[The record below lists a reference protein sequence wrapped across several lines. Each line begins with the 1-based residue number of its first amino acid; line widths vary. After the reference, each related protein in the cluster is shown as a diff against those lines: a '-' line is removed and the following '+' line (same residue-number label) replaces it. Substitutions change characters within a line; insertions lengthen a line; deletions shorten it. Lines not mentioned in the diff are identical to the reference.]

1 MWKTIKHVT
10 AVSLGWMAIIVF
22 LVLVIDV
29 LWGVM
34 TRNFIG
40 EQARWSEELARFLL
54 VWVSFLGGAIA
65 YLDDKHLG
73 VDILVGGFD
82 RSARR
87 VSRVVTHG
95 LVFLFALGV
104 MGIGGTSL
112 VIDRFQSG
120 QELPALQINKAWF
133 YMAVPVSGFLI
144 SLFAF
149 GNVVAFLVGAED
161 VEKTG
166 DREVTP

>member
-10 AVSLGWMAIIVF
+10 AVSLGWMAIVVF

-34 TRNFIG
+34 TRNFLG

-54 VWVSFLGGAIA
+54 VWVAFLGGAIA

-73 VDILVGGFD
+73 VDILVSGFD
-82 RSARR
+82 GGARR

-95 LVFLFALGV
+95 LVFLFALFV
-104 MGIGGTSL
+104 MGIGGSSL

-133 YMAVPVSGFLI
+133 YLAVPVSGFLI

-149 GNVVAFLVGAED
+149 GNVLAYLVGSEEVAES
-161 VEKTG
+161 G
-166 DREVTP
+166 DGEVAP

>member
-10 AVSLGWMAIIVF
+10 AVALGWMAIAVF
-22 LVLVIDV
+22 LVLVVDV
-29 LWGVM
+29 LWGVL

-82 RSARR
+82 GGGA
-87 VSRVVTHG
+87 
-95 LVFLFALGV
+95 AGV
-104 MGIGGTSL
+104 AGG
-112 VIDRFQSG
+112 DPRAG
-120 QELPALQINKAWF
+120 
-133 YMAVPVSGFLI
+133 VPVRS
-144 SLFAF
+144 
-149 GNVVAFLVGAED
+149 VRD
-161 VEKTG
+161 G
-166 DREVTP
+166 DRRDQPGDRPLRSPARCCRRCRSTRRGSTWRCR